1 MRRALVLIG
10 LLLAAIGCVLG
21 LAGIWPAATWLIGL
35 GAVMTLGAAFERPR
49 YKPAEGK
56 GNIFA
61 HTLNG
66 SGVAVGRALIAVM
79 ETHQQADGS
88 ILVPDVL
95 VPFMGGM
102 GRIAAV

>member
-49 YKPAEGK
+49 YKPAEDETPGP
-56 GNIFA
+56 GWQRTGESFVENGVDITVWH
-61 HTLNG
+61 HTA
-66 SGVAVGRALIAVM
+66 SGERRYVRSTG
-79 ETHQQADGS
+79 
-88 ILVPDVL
+88 
-95 VPFMGGM
+95 
-102 GRIAAV
+102 AAKR